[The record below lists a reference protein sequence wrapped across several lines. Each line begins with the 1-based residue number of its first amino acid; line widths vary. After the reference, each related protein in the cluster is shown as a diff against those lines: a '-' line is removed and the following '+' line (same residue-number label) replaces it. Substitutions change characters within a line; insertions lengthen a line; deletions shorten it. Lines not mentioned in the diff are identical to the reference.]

1 MILDRLFK
9 RSLEGP
15 YELTHQR
22 IMDVFAGAPV
32 HAGVNVSQQ
41 SALGVTAVYRAVA
54 IIAGSVAALPLRA
67 FRDRPDGRDDLGA
80 PWFET
85 EPYPDVSPFQF
96 KELLMGDLLLWG
108 NHYSLKIRSET
119 GDRIL
124 RLLRIPPDMVTVRRE
139 RPTGLNPSGKLY
151 KAAGVETPYTP
162 WEMLHVPG
170 LGYDG
175 LVGLSPISLAR
186 QAIGLA
192 IAAEEYGARLFGS
205 GALMSGILTT
215 DQALPDEATAQTLKD
230 RWRDKI
236 AGVAKSHEIVVL
248 DRGAKFEPVGI
259 NPEDAQ
265 MLATRQF
272 SIQEI
277 ARLYG
282 VPPFLLAD
290 SSGSTSW
297 GSGLQ
302 TFGEMFV
309 RFTLASWL
317 TRVEERL
324 SHHLL
329 PRGQRAR
336 FVTDALLRGSATER
350 AAYYQTMHAIGAL
363 TVEEIRDRE
372 DLSPQETEETEE
384 TSEPAGDTSGAEP
397 EPETENAG
405 SPAP

>member
-1 MILDRLFK
+1 MILDRLFT

-15 YELTHQR
+15 YPLTAGR
-22 IMDVFAGAPV
+22 ILEVLGGTPV
-32 HAGVNVSQQ
+32 HAGVTVSEQ
-41 SALGVTAVYRAVA
+41 SALGVTAVYRAVS
-54 IIAGSVAALPLRA
+54 IIAGAGGALPIRA
-67 FRDRPDGRDDLGA
+67 FRERDDGREDLGA
-80 PWFET
+80 PWFEV
-85 EPYPDVSPFQF
+85 EPYPDVSPFQY
-96 KELLMGDLLLWG
+96 KELVFTDLLLWG

-119 GDRIL
+119 GDKIL
-124 RLLRIPPDMVTVRRE
+124 RLLRVPPWQVQVRRE
-139 RPTGLNPSGKLY
+139 RSTGLNPSGKLY
-151 KAAGVETPYTP
+151 TCAGAAQPYTP

-192 IAAEEYGARLFGS
+192 VAAEEYGARLFGS

-215 DQALPDEATAQTLKD
+215 EQALPDEDTAKALKA
-230 RWRDKI
+230 RWQAMI
-236 AGVAKSHEIVVL
+236 AGVARSHEVAIL
-248 DRGAKFEPVGI
+248 DRGAKFEPVSI

-309 RFTLASWL
+309 RFTLTTWL
-317 TRVEERL
+317 ARVEQRF
-324 SHHLL
+324 SAHLL
-329 PRGQRAR
+329 PRGQEAR

-350 AAYYQTMHAIGAL
+350 AAYYQTMKAIGAL
-363 TVEEIRDRE
+363 TVDEIRDRE
-372 DLSPQETEETEE
+372 DLPPMPDGEEEET
-384 TSEPAGDTSGAEP
+384 PEP
-397 EPETENAG
+397 EPEPEPE
-405 SPAP
+405 PAEEEVPA

>member
-1 MILDRLFK
+1 VILDRLFQ

-15 YELTHQR
+15 FPITGGRILELLGGT
-22 IMDVFAGAPV
+22 PV
-32 HAGVNVSQQ
+32 HAGVTVSEE
-41 SALGVTAVYRAVA
+41 SALGVTAVYRAVS
-54 IIAGSVAALPLRA
+54 IIAGSVAALPMRS
-67 FRDRPDGRDDLGA
+67 FRDREDGRDDLGA
-80 PWFET
+80 PWFEV
-85 EPYPDVSPFQF
+85 EPYPDVSPFQY
-96 KELLMGDLLLWG
+96 KELVLTDLLLWG
-108 NHYSLKIRSET
+108 NHYSLKVRSEN

-124 RLLRIPPDMVTVRRE
+124 RLLRIPPWQVSVKRE
-139 RPTGLNPSGKLY
+139 RSTGLNPSGKLY
-151 KAAGVETPYTP
+151 TCSGAGAPYTP
-162 WEMLHVPG
+162 WELLHVPG

-192 IAAEEYGARLFGS
+192 VAAEEYGARLFGS

-215 DQALPDEATAQTLKD
+215 DQALPDEATAEALKA
-230 RWRDKI
+230 RWKAKI
-236 AGVAKSHEIVVL
+236 AGVARSHEVAVL
-248 DRGAKFEPVGI
+248 DRGAKFEPVSI

-277 ARLYG
+277 ARLFG

-309 RFTLASWL
+309 RFTLTTWL
-317 TRVEERL
+317 SRVEQRF
-324 SHHLL
+324 SAHLL
-329 PRGQRAR
+329 PRGQEAR

-350 AAYYQTMHAIGAL
+350 ATYYQTMNAIGAL
-363 TVEEIRDRE
+363 TVDEIRDRE
-372 DLSPQETEETEE
+372 DLPPMPDDEEEQL
-384 TSEPAGDTSGAEP
+384 PLPDPEP
-397 EPETENAG
+397 EPADEEEEEEV
-405 SPAP
+405 PA

>member
-1 MILDRLFK
+1 VILDRLFH

-15 YELTHQR
+15 YPITAGR
-22 IMDVFAGAPV
+22 ILEMLGGAPV
-32 HAGVNVSQQ
+32 HAGVSVSET
-41 SALGVTAVYRAVA
+41 SALGVTAVYRAVNL
-54 IIAGSVAALPLRA
+54 IAGTVGGLPIRA
-67 FRDRPDGRDDLGA
+67 FRDRDDGLEDLGA

-85 EPYPDVSPFQF
+85 EPYPDVSPFQY
-96 KELLMGDLLLWG
+96 KEHVLTDLLLWG
-108 NHYSLKIRSET
+108 NHYSLKIRSEN

-124 RLLRIPPDMVTVRRE
+124 RLLRVPPWSTTVE
-139 RPTGLNPSGKLY
+139 RTRSTGLNPSGKLY
-151 KAAGVETPYTP
+151 KCQGATTPYTP
-162 WEMLHVPG
+162 WELLHVPG

-175 LVGLSPISLAR
+175 LTGLSPISLAR

-192 IAAEEYGARLFGS
+192 LAAEEYGARLFGS

-215 DQALPDEATAQTLKD
+215 DQTLPDEAAAEALKR
-230 RWRDKI
+230 RWKEKI
-236 AGVAKSHEIVVL
+236 AGVARSHEVAIL
-248 DRGAKFEPVGI
+248 DRGAKFEPVSI

-277 ARLYG
+277 ARLFG

-309 RFTLASWL
+309 RFTLGPWL
-317 TRVEERL
+317 ARVEQRF
-324 SHHLL
+324 SAHLL
-329 PRGQRAR
+329 PRGTEAR

-350 AAYYQTMHAIGAL
+350 ASYYQTMKTIGAL
-363 TVEEIRDRE
+363 TVDEIRDKE
-372 DLSPQETEETEE
+372 NLPPLPDDEEQQEL
-384 TSEPAGDTSGAEP
+384 P
-397 EPETENAG
+397 EPDEEEA
-405 SPAP
+405 PAEDTPEEAPVP

>member
-1 MILDRLFK
+1 MILDRLFS

-15 YELTHQR
+15 YPITGQR
-22 IMDVFAGAPV
+22 ILDTLGGTPV
-32 HAGVNVSQQ
+32 HAGVTVSEE

-54 IIAGSVAALPLRA
+54 IIAGSVAALPMRS
-67 FRDRPDGRDDLGA
+67 FRDQPDGRVDLGS
-80 PWFET
+80 PWFEV
-85 EPYPDVSPFQF
+85 EPYPDMSPFQY
-96 KELLMGDLLLWG
+96 KELVLTDLLLWG

-124 RLLRIPPDMVTVRRE
+124 RLLRVPPWQVSVKRE
-139 RPTGLNPSGKLY
+139 QPTGLNPSGKLY
-151 KAAGVETPYTP
+151 TCQGAAAPYTP

-175 LVGLSPISLAR
+175 LVGLSPITLAR

-192 IAAEEYGARLFGS
+192 VAAEEYSARVYGS

-215 DQALPDEATAQTLKD
+215 DQALPDEATAQALKE
-230 RWRDKI
+230 RWKAKI
-236 AGVAKSHEIVVL
+236 GGVARSHEIVLL
-248 DRGAKFEPVGI
+248 DRGAKFEPVAMS
-259 NPEDAQ
+259 PEDAS
-265 MLATRQF
+265 LISSRQF

-277 ARLYG
+277 ARLFG

-309 RFTLASWL
+309 RFTLTTWL
-317 TRVEERL
+317 SRVEQRF
-324 SHHLL
+324 SAHLL
-329 PRGQRAR
+329 PRGQEAR

-350 AAYYQTMHAIGAL
+350 ASYYQTMKTIGAL
-363 TVEEIRDRE
+363 TVDEIRDRE
-372 DLSPQETEETEE
+372 DLPPMPDDDDDEAAEPDPAEAPADDEAE
-384 TSEPAGDTSGAEP
+384 EPAEA
-397 EPETENAG
+397 
-405 SPAP
+405 PAPT

>member
-1 MILDRLFK
+1 MILDRLFQ

-15 YELTHQR
+15 YPLTGGR
-22 IMDVFAGAPV
+22 ILDLLGGTPV
-32 HAGVNVSQQ
+32 HAGVAVSEQ
-41 SALGVTAVYRAVA
+41 SALGVTAVYRAVS
-54 IIAGSVAALPLRA
+54 IIAGSVAALPIRA
-67 FRDRPDGRDDLGA
+67 FRDRDDGREDLGA
-80 PWFET
+80 PWFEV

-96 KELLMGDLLLWG
+96 KELVLTDLLLWG
-108 NHYSLKIRSET
+108 NHYSLKVRSEN

-124 RLLRIPPDMVTVRRE
+124 RLLRIPPWQVSVKRE
-139 RPTGLNPSGKLY
+139 QSTGLNPSGKLY
-151 KAAGVETPYTP
+151 RCAGAAAPYTP
-162 WEMLHVPG
+162 WELLHVPG

-192 IAAEEYGARLFGS
+192 VAAEEYGARLFGS

-215 DQALPDEATAQTLKD
+215 DQALPDEATAEALKA
-230 RWRDKI
+230 RWKAKI
-236 AGVAKSHEIVVL
+236 AGVARAHEVAVL
-248 DRGAKFEPVGI
+248 DRGAKFEPVSI

-277 ARLYG
+277 ARLFG

-309 RFTLASWL
+309 RFTLTTWL
-317 TRVEERL
+317 SRVEQRF
-324 SHHLL
+324 SAHLL
-329 PRGQRAR
+329 PRGQEAR

-350 AAYYQTMHAIGAL
+350 AAYYQTMTQIGAL
-363 TVEEIRDRE
+363 TVDEIRDRE
-372 DLSPQETEETEE
+372 DLPPMPDDDE
-384 TSEPAGDTSGAEP
+384 EP
-397 EPETENAG
+397 EPDPEPEEE
-405 SPAP
+405 PAEEEVPA